1 MPAHLSHRSRLAASS
16 IALLAAGI
24 AATAWAHAV
33 VVAQVPS
40 GQAAHRGFDLEQAE
54 VRHCVRAGGRSWED
68 CRDEVEAKALIR
80 RAEWV
85 AQLDAR
91 RGVVRDAR
99 DLGDDLLEPDPT
111 APAPAR
117 AGSR

>member
-1 MPAHLSHRSRLAASS
+1 MTAHLPRLAAPAF
-16 IALLAAGI
+16 ALLAAGI

-33 VVAQVPS
+33 VVAHVPP
-40 GQAAHRGFDLEQAE
+40 GHAAHRGFDVERAE
-54 VRHCVRAGGRSWED
+54 VRHCQRAEGRSWED

-91 RGVVRDAR
+91 RGVVRDAGG
-99 DLGDDLLEPDPT
+99 LGDDLLEPDPA
-111 APAPAR
+111 APVPAR
-117 AGSR
+117 PGSR